1 MSNQHML
8 TELLADIVIAV
19 ALGTVVGW
27 LVGAAVALWHNRKG
41 GES

>member
-1 MSNQHML
+1 MSNQYLL
-8 TELLADIVIAV
+8 TGLLADIVIAV

-27 LVGAAVALWHNRKG
+27 LVGAVVAIWTNRKG

>member
-27 LVGAAVALWHNRKG
+27 LVGAAFALWRHKWR